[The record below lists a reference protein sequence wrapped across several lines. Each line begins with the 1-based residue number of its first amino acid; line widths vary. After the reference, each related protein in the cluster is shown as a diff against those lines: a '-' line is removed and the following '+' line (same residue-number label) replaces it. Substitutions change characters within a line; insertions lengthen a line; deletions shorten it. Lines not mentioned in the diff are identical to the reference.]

1 MDNENPVQAEET
13 PEVTAEDTS
22 VEELPMFIP
31 EPGDDDYTPPA
42 PEEEPATEETPATEQ
57 QAATDEPGEVPAEAP
72 LPEHVQRVVDDVQRR
87 EIELRQ
93 QASTIKQGEIAA
105 RELEE
110 LKQALRDPSKQL
122 DAITRAGGDPSGAI
136 EAILGPSEE
145 EQQFASNPVVKKLM
159 GEVNSLKEHIKTREQ
174 ARLQETQ
181 QAQQARVYQEYT
193 QVAADADPEQHP
205 FLRAFADSYAPT
217 VMFEEAVGHAQQF
230 QAVPTTQQV
239 AAKAEQKLKLQA
251 EDLIE
256 RLRGIPHFASHFQ
269 PKGNGQAPAAP
280 GTKAPPTGT
289 TLRNQDSA
297 ESPPPVKEIKADEWA
312 KMSRKDVVKHVTE
325 HGPSMFDPD

>member
-1 MDNENPVQAEET
+1 MADENLAQEPTEAPQ
-13 PEVTAEDTS
+13 EDTS
-22 VEELPMFIP
+22 VEEIQMFIP
-31 EPGDDDYTPPA
+31 EPGDEDYTPPA
-42 PEEEPATEETPATEQ
+42 PEEEPATEEAPATEQ
-57 QAATDEPGEVPAEAP
+57 RAATDEPGATPEAP

-93 QASTIKQGEIAA
+93 QANAIKQGEIAA

-110 LKQALRDPSKQL
+110 LRQALRDPAKQL
-122 DAITRAGGDPSGAI
+122 DAIQRVGGDPSAVM
-136 EAILGPSEE
+136 EAILGPSDE
-145 EQQFASNPVVKKLM
+145 EQQFSSNPVVKKLM
-159 GEVNSLKEHIKTREQ
+159 GEVNALKEHIRSRDQ
-174 ARLQETQ
+174 ARQQETQ
-181 QAQQARVYQEYT
+181 QAHQARVYQEYT

-205 FLRAFADSYAPT
+205 FLKAFSDSYAPT
-217 VMFEEAVGHAQQF
+217 VMFEEAVSHAQQF

-239 AAKAEQKLKLQA
+239 AAKAEQKLRLQA

-269 PKGNGQAPAAP
+269 PKGNGQAPAEPGNQAP
-280 GTKAPPTGT
+280 KGT

-297 ESPPPVKEIKADEWA
+297 ESPPPVKEIKADQWA